1 MYFEQLDH
9 FWVLI
14 LGRNNIVSG
23 VAKAIMVHFKKHPL
37 AIVNVKG
44 RAKGTSVQEVVFKL
58 EVCIPEALF
67 FVFKYRLTRLADSSS
82 LSLSLSLLYPHSKQ
96 QVQFLSL
103 KSLAKSYFTG
113 VGGWEI
119 YLGTPKRRMSLMVG
133 NRVELGQLSLL
144 NSWQQSEWNVG
155 CRVM

>member
-82 LSLSLSLLYPHSKQ
+82 LSLSLLYPHSKQ

-133 NRVELGQLSLL
+133 KRVELGQLSLL
-144 NSWQQSEWNVG
+144 NYWQQSEWSVD
-155 CRVM
+155 CRVT

>member
-58 EVCIPEALF
+58 EVCTPEALF
-67 FVFKYRLTRLADSSS
+67 VFTYRLTRLADSF
-82 LSLSLSLLYPHSKQ
+82 SLSLSLLYPHSKQ

-113 VGGWEI
+113 VGG
-119 YLGTPKRRMSLMVG
+119 
-133 NRVELGQLSLL
+133 
-144 NSWQQSEWNVG
+144 
-155 CRVM
+155 